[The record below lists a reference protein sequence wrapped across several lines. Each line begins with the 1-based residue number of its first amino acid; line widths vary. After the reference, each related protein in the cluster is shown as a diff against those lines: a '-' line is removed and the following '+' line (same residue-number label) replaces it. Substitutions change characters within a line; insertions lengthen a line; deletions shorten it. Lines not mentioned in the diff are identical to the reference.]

1 MDEEHSKNL
10 KPMASI
16 YWQVQEL
23 ISSANIIGISNNL
36 KMKDAGIEWLR
47 DVFNT
52 FLKIKQ
58 FQNDKLNGQLMILS
72 DYRRYNFF
80 TQYLH

>member
-1 MDEEHSKNL
+1 
-10 KPMASI
+10 MASI

>member
-1 MDEEHSKNL
+1 
-10 KPMASI
+10 MASI

-23 ISSANIIGISNNL
+23 ISSALIIGISNNL
-36 KMKDAGIEWLR
+36 KMKDAGIEWLQN
-47 DVFNT
+47 VFST
-52 FLKIKQ
+52 LQKIKQ
-58 FQNDKLNGQLMILS
+58 FQHEKVNGQLMILS